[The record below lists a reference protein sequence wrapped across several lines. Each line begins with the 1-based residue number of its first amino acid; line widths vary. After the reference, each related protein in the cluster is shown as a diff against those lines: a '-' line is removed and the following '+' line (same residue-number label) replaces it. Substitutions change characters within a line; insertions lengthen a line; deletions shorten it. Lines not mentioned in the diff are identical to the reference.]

1 MKRVDHGIL
10 NCGEG
15 GTARAISTFPSF
27 AVLTDKSLIAT
38 YRVGTTKDSA
48 DEMVEVRRSS
58 DGGRTW
64 SEPERPFPAPHAMGS
79 SVKAVHI
86 TPLGGTHLLAAALIV
101 DRETYPGKGLFNE
114 ETEGALPLTIA
125 LKDSHDNGKTWTD
138 WRIMPVPDDVGPPS
152 LTNPVMLL
160 PSGRLAMSLETNKH
174 YQDSSKWYQRVD
186 YFFSDDNGQTWKDRQ
201 TVSEDPSGRIFYWD
215 QRAGICP
222 DGRFVSYSWTYDSE
236 IKKYLNIHRSFGSD
250 EGATWTEPEDI
261 GVADQ
266 ASHPAILPDG
276 RVVLAWVDRFQSQSI
291 KARMSVTPAAPF
303 LPETEVELYK
313 LETEPAGSA
322 TGEGDTGELLAE
334 MSIWNYG
341 LPFADVLPDG
351 DVLVLHY
358 EGDANRMQVCW
369 SRLTVD

>member
-1 MKRVDHGIL
+1 MKRIDHGIL
-10 NCGEG
+10 NCGEA
-15 GTARAISTFPSF
+15 GTRRAISTFPTF
-27 AVLTDKSLIAT
+27 AVLTDGSLFAT
-38 YRVGTTKDSA
+38 YRVGTAKDSA
-48 DEMVEVRRSS
+48 DETVEVRRSS

-64 SEPERPFPAPHAMGS
+64 SEPETPFSAPHAMGS
-79 SVKAVHI
+79 SVKEVCI
-86 TPLGGTHLLAAALIV
+86 TPLGGTHLLAVALMV

-114 ETEGALPLTIA
+114 ETEGVLPLTIA

-160 PSGRLAMSLETNKH
+160 PSGRLAMSIETNKH
-174 YQDSSKWYQRVD
+174 YHDSSKWYQRVD
-186 YFFSDDNGQTWKDRQ
+186 YFFSDDNGQTWDDRQ
-201 TVSEDPSGRIFYWD
+201 TICQDPSGRVFYWD

-222 DGRFVSYSWTYDSE
+222 DGRIVTYSWTYESE
-236 IKKYLNIHRSFGSD
+236 SEKYLNIHRRFASD
-250 EGATWTEPEDI
+250 DGTSWTEPEDI
-261 GVADQ
+261 GITDQ

-291 KARMSVTPAAPF
+291 KARMSATPEAPF

-313 LETEPAGSA
+313 LETEPAEFA
-322 TGEGDTGELLAE
+322 TGAGNTGELLAE

-341 LPFADVLPDG
+341 LAFADLLPDG

-358 EGDANRMQVCW
+358 EGDADKMQVCW
-369 SRLTVD
+369 SRLAVG

>member
-10 NCGEG
+10 NCGEA
-15 GTARAISTFPSF
+15 GTPRAISTFPSF
-27 AVLTDKSLIAT
+27 AVLTDGSLFAT
-38 YRVGTTKDSA
+38 YRVGTAKDSA
-48 DEMVEVRRSS
+48 DEMVEVRRSN

-64 SEPERPFPAPHAMGS
+64 SEPETPFPAPHAMGS
-79 SVKAVHI
+79 SVKEVYI
-86 TPLGGTHLLAAALIV
+86 TPLGGAHLLAVALMV

-114 ETEGALPLTIA
+114 ETEGVLPLTIA
-125 LKDSHDNGKTWTD
+125 LKDSYDNSKTWTD
-138 WRIMPVPDDVGPPS
+138 WRSMPVPDDVGPPS

-160 PSGRLAMSLETNKH
+160 PSGRLAMSIETNKH
-174 YQDSSKWYQRVD
+174 YHDSSKWFQRVD
-186 YFFSDDNGQTWKDRQ
+186 YFFSDDNGQTWNDRQ
-201 TVSEDPSGRIFYWD
+201 TVRQDPSGRVFYWD

-222 DGRFVSYSWTYDSE
+222 DGRLVTYSWTYDSE
-236 IKKYLNIHRSFGSD
+236 IKKYLNIRRSFGSD
-250 EGATWTEPEDI
+250 EGTTWTEPEDI
-261 GVADQ
+261 GITDQ

-291 KARMSVTPAAPF
+291 KARMSVTPEAPF

-313 LETEPAGSA
+313 LETEPAGFA

-358 EGDANRMQVCW
+358 EGDAEKMQICW
-369 SRLTVD
+369 SRLAVE

>member
-10 NCGEG
+10 NCGEA
-15 GTARAISTFPSF
+15 GTPRAISTFPSF
-27 AVLTDKSLIAT
+27 AVLTDGSLFAT
-38 YRVGTTKDSA
+38 YRVGTTKDSE
-48 DEMVEVRRSS
+48 DEMVEVRRSN

-64 SEPERPFPAPHAMGS
+64 SEPETPFPAPHAMGS
-79 SVKAVHI
+79 SVKEVYI
-86 TPLGGTHLLAAALIV
+86 TPLGGTHLLAVALIV

-114 ETEGALPLTIA
+114 ETEGVLPLSIA

-160 PSGRLAMSLETNKH
+160 PSGRLAMSLETNKD

-186 YFFSDDNGQTWKDRQ
+186 YFFSDDNGQTWNDRQ
-201 TVSEDPSGRIFYWD
+201 TVSQDPSGRIFYWD

-222 DGRFVSYSWTYDSE
+222 DGRVVTYSWTYDSE
-236 IKKYLNIHRSFGSD
+236 IKKYLNIRRSFGSD
-250 EGATWTEPEDI
+250 EGTTWTEPEDI
-261 GVADQ
+261 GITDQ

-291 KARMSVTPAAPF
+291 KARMSVTPEAPF

-322 TGEGDTGELLAE
+322 TGGGDTGELLAE

-341 LPFADVLPDG
+341 LPFADVLPGG

-358 EGDANRMQVCW
+358 EGDAEKMQVCW
-369 SRLTVD
+369 SRLAVD